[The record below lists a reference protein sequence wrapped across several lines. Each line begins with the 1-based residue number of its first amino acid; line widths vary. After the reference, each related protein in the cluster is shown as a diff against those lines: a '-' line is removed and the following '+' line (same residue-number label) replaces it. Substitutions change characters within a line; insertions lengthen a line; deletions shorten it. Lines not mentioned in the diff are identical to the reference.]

1 MSFPP
6 RTDLRPWLTARKPIN
21 IPVLSPTLLQ
31 IYCIGFIGPISYSFW
46 VWAAI
51 FYPTIVDQAISS
63 IESRFEQFQI
73 YEDIFCF
80 LFNFEKLKAL
90 DDNRL
95 KKYCLNLKNFS
106 QTWCL
111 LWYWWLR
118 FIFKTNSF
126 KRSYANRWNTPINV
140 LNYLKRLDSF
150 PNVYIAYRI
159 LLAIT
164 VTVASAERSFSKF
177 KLIKSYLRSTMSQEK
192 LSGLAVLSIEKEML
206 KALKYKN
213 LISNFASQKV
223 RKIDFK

>member
-1 MSFPP
+1 M
-6 RTDLRPWLTARKPIN
+6 
-21 IPVLSPTLLQ
+21 
-31 IYCIGFIGPISYSFW
+31 
-46 VWAAI
+46 
-51 FYPTIVDQAISS
+51 
-63 IESRFEQFQI
+63 
-73 YEDIFCF
+73 
-80 LFNFEKLKAL
+80 
-90 DDNRL
+90 
-95 KKYCLNLKNFS
+95 KKDCLNLKIFS